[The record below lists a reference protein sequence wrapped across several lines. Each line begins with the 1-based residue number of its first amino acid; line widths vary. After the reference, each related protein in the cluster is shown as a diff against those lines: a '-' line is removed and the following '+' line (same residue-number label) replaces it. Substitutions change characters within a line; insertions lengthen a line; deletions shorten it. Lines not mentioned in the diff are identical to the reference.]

1 MTLRVTPE
9 RTAKVARSRT
19 GATGSRS
26 TVAAELGEEDREV
39 FERLRAWRTEQAR
52 EQGVPAYVVFPDAT
66 LIELA
71 RARPSSSAALAEV
84 SGVGAK
90 KLERY
95 GEAVLRV
102 LA

>member
-1 MTLRVTPE
+1 
-9 RTAKVARSRT
+9 
-19 GATGSRS
+19 
-26 TVAAELGEEDREV
+26 GEEDREV